1 MKERVNV
8 LVVEDLELAQVAAN
22 DIFAELD
29 CEPTIVDTGAE
40 ALDEV
45 IAENYDIIFMDIQ
58 LPDMNGFE
66 LTATI
71 RLLERNNRRLPI
83 VAVTANY
90 LENMAQRCKEAGF
103 DDFILKPLTVD
114 AVRHMLEKHLSRLS
128 MNSIES

>member
-8 LVVEDLELAQVAAN
+8 LVVEDLELAQLAAD
-22 DIFAELD
+22 DIFQELD
-29 CEPTIVDTGAE
+29 CDPTIVESGAE

-45 IAENYDIIFMDIQ
+45 IAENYDIIFMDLQ

-71 RLLERNNRRLPI
+71 RLLERKNRRLPI

-90 LENMAQRCKEAGF
+90 LENMAQKCKEAGF
-103 DDFILKPLTVD
+103 DDFMLKPLTVD
-114 AVRHMLEKHLSRLS
+114 AVRHMLEKHLSRLGL
-128 MNSIES
+128 NTIES

>member
-8 LVVEDLELAQVAAN
+8 LVVEDLELAQLAAN
-22 DIFAELD
+22 DIFHELD
-29 CEPTIVDTGAE
+29 CDFTIVESGAE

-45 IAENYDIIFMDIQ
+45 IAEHYDIVFMDIQ

-71 RLLERNNRRLPI
+71 RLLERSQRRLPI

-90 LENMAQRCKEAGF
+90 LENMAQKCKEEGF
-103 DDFILKPLTVD
+103 DDFMLKPLTVD
-114 AVRHMLEKHLSRLS
+114 AVRHMLEKHLSRLGL
-128 MNSIES
+128 NTIES